1 MTLFFLGNVDEELI
15 PEIEDALSDIAS
27 IQNNFTLTLNK
38 ICYAPEGE
46 RPNMI
51 WAKLGDDMQF
61 KILAGRVREELT
73 YILGS
78 TEEPEQVAHITLAR
92 FNKHTTTPKEL
103 DPLAPSLHVGK
114 KIAVSEMKLIESK
127 MTKTG
132 SVLAEIS
139 SFTFGGGSGQTDH

>member
-15 PEIEDALSDIAS
+15 PEIEDALTDIAS

-46 RPNMI
+46 SRPTMI

-92 FNKHTTTPKEL
+92 FNKHASTPKEL
-103 DPLAPSLHVGK
+103 DPLAPSIYIGK
-114 KIAVSEMKLIESK
+114 KIAISEMKLIESK

-139 SFTFGGGSGQTDH
+139 SFTFGNSVE